1 MPTITIENLTKIY
14 NPRMK
19 KGGIKAL
26 DNVSLEINQG
36 EIYGL
41 LGPNGAGKTTLF
53 KVLLGI
59 TSITSGSASI
69 SSYSPSSPKSRLK
82 IGYLPENHRFPYYL
96 TGLGLIYNSGRLNGM
111 SNSDIKSRAYELLKL
126 VDMERWA
133 DVKLRKYSKGMLQ
146 RIGLAQSMINDPEIL
161 FLDEPTDGVDPVGKA
176 EIKEVLKQVR
186 DKGKT
191 VFLNSHL
198 LSEVET
204 VADRVAI
211 LRNGKVAR
219 IGSVEEL
226 TSRQLEYEILAEFGD
241 KVFELP
247 EKAGKISSL
256 ATDRMVVELKEE
268 TDINHVIDILR
279 HNQINIKAIQ
289 PLKISLE
296 QSFMET
302 LKTEREN

>member
-1 MPTITIENLTKIY
+1 MPTITVENLTKIY

-59 TSITSGSASI
+59 TSITTGTASI
-69 SSYSPSSPKSRLK
+69 SGYSPLSPKSRLK

-111 SNSDIKSRAYELLKL
+111 GNADIKSRAYELLKL

-176 EIKEVLKQVR
+176 EIKEVLKKVR

-204 VADRVAI
+204 IADRVAI

-219 IGSVEEL
+219 VGTVEEL
-226 TSRQLEYEILAEFGD
+226 TSRQLEYEIVAEFGE
-241 KVFELP
+241 KLFELP

-256 ATDRMVVELKEE
+256 TTDKMVVELKEE
-268 TDINHVIDILR
+268 SDINHVIDILR
-279 HNQINIKAIQ
+279 HNQIPIKAIQ

-302 LKTEREN
+302 LSTEREN

>member
-1 MPTITIENLTKIY
+1 MAAIKVENLTKIY
-14 NPRMK
+14 NPHMK

-59 TSITSGSASI
+59 TTVTSGSAYI
-69 SSYSPSSPKSRLK
+69 SNFPPSSPKSRLK

-111 SNSDIKSRAYELLKL
+111 SSLKIKSLAHDLLKL
-126 VDMERWA
+126 VDMEKWA

-204 VADRVAI
+204 IADRVAI
-211 LRNGKVAR
+211 LREGKVAR
-219 IGSVEEL
+219 IGTVDEL
-226 TSRQLEYEILAEFGD
+226 TSRKLEYEIHANFGN

-247 EKAGKISSL
+247 EKAGKVGSL
-256 ATDRMVVELKEE
+256 TTDRMIVELNEE

-279 HNQINIKAIQ
+279 HNQIKIIAVK

-296 QSFMET
+296 QSFMDT
-302 LKTEREN
+302 LNTKREI

>member
-1 MPTITIENLTKIY
+1 MPTIKVENLTKIY

-69 SSYSPSSPKSRLK
+69 SEYSPSSSKSRLK

-111 SNSDIKSRAYELLKL
+111 SSSDIKSRAYELLRL

-146 RIGLAQSMINDPEIL
+146 RIGLAQSMINDPDIL

-176 EIKEVLKQVR
+176 EIKEVLKHVR

-219 IGSVEEL
+219 IGTVDEL
-226 TSRQLEYEILAEFGD
+226 TSKQLEYEILAEFGEKD
-241 KVFELP
+241 FELP

-256 ATDRMVVELKEE
+256 SKDRMVVELKEE

-279 HNQINIKAIQ
+279 HNQIIIKAVQ

-302 LKTEREN
+302 LNTEKGN